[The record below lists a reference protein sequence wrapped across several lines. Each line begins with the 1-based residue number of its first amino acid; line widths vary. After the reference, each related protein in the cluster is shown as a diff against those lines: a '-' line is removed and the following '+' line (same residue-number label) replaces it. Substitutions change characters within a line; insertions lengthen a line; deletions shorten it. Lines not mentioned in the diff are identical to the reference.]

1 VGRNGFRFTDFAKD
15 TSKMQSRAVMV
26 QIERPHDYFFDPIYT
41 ISGFHEAGGGSG
53 GGDQVVRNRVLRLG
67 AVNGANRY
75 KFFKTP
81 TVPMLHTVP
90 PDVLLSIDHVP
101 TTQQTQPQTAGA
113 ELATKTVA
121 TQSDYRESETQTDP
135 YTPYYLQ
142 PDSSSE
148 QVCPEPIPTCSCLLP
163 AGAHTP

>member
-1 VGRNGFRFTDFAKD
+1 
-15 TSKMQSRAVMV
+15 
-26 QIERPHDYFFDPIYT
+26 
-41 ISGFHEAGGGSG
+41 
-53 GGDQVVRNRVLRLG
+53 
-67 AVNGANRY
+67 
-75 KFFKTP
+75 
-81 TVPMLHTVP
+81 MLHTVP

-142 PDSSSE
+142 PDSNSE